1 MFPPE
6 PEVLVSTRDNGL
18 KLRGLNEVTCECAC
32 SCSVVLALGSRVH
45 LDLDLLCK
53 VPSRRLGLKGGRAC
67 LVADKGDGL
76 RAAEMR
82 PKLVQGWGGGNP
94 CRSQERFDLSQL

>member
-1 MFPPE
+1 MCWLF
-6 PEVLVSTRDNGL
+6 
-18 KLRGLNEVTCECAC
+18 
-32 SCSVVLALGSRVH
+32 GSRVH

-82 PKLVQGWGGGNP
+82 PKLVQGWGRREP
-94 CRSQERFDLSQL
+94 PADLRKGLTCPNFSLGQVV

>member
-1 MFPPE
+1 MCW
-6 PEVLVSTRDNGL
+6 L
-18 KLRGLNEVTCECAC
+18 
-32 SCSVVLALGSRVH
+32 LGSRVH
-45 LDLDLLCK
+45 LDLDQLCK

-82 PKLVQGWGGGNP
+82 PKLVQGW
-94 CRSQERFDLSQL
+94 ERWEPPADLRKGLTCPNFSLGQVV